1 VAEAT
6 EVIEPTPPE
15 ATPTEATPTEA
26 TPAAEGSGGPGAP
39 APAATDAGRAPEAD
53 VAPVTPATAVTAVT
67 AVIDLTAVTDVTAVT
82 AVTAVTGSAGPAPTA
97 EPLPAPEPTPEPF
110 PAVTVEPRG
119 EATDADDRRVT
130 GTGAGPDVEPAAV
143 AVADRVGPL
152 RDAGRLLP
160 EAPHLTVRQIFRR
173 FWPHTAGFRGRFALG
188 LFLSALS
195 PLAIAASLWLFKILI
210 DDVLTP
216 QDYALL
222 PWVIGAY
229 LVISV
234 VGGVIDYF
242 DSYVSAWVGERF
254 VLGLR
259 THVFAHLQRLSLG
272 FFERRQL
279 GDVMSRLSSDVGAIE
294 ELVLTGVAVAVTYG
308 VQVVVFTA
316 LLFFLNWQLALIAVA
331 AAPVFGLASRFFARR
346 IKSASREKR
355 RRTGGIAA
363 VAEESLG
370 NVALVQAYGR
380 QASETERFHRESR
393 GAFAAQ
399 MVAVRLKSLFGP
411 LVGMLEVVGVL
422 TVLGVGIWQ
431 MTRGNLTL
439 GGLLVFTG
447 YLSQLFGPVR
457 GFGEMGTTIY
467 AAAAGAERVIELL
480 DEKPQVTDRPEPV
493 RIERARGDL
502 RLEDVTFTYPGTTGP
517 ALERVSILVPRGHT
531 VAVVGPSG
539 AGKTTLTK
547 LLLRFYD
554 PDTGS
559 VVLDGHD
566 LRELA
571 LADVRRN
578 VAALLQETLVFDG
591 TVRENILWG
600 RPDASEAEIVEAARA
615 ADAHEFITALPDGY
629 DTRVGQR
636 GRLLSGGQ
644 RQRLAIARAMV
655 RDAPVLILDEPTT
668 GLDAAATERV
678 LTPLR
683 RLMAGRTTLVI
694 SHNLLTV
701 TEADQIVYLEGGR
714 ITATGRHR
722 ELLTRS
728 PGYAELYRLHHPG
741 EESAAEHL
749 PAALRDDLAELSA
762 LDELDADLEA
772 EFGEALTASWPADPW
787 AETTVLPAF
796 RTPGPHVGLSELAPV
811 SGPEALSRWALP
823 ARRTSV
829 VEPLPDPVAEPA
841 PGPEAAP
848 TERFAAVDRSS
859 EVPGG
864 RHRARIGRVGFDG
877 AVFDGVGVDGVGVD
891 GADLDGRCGTESREA
906 EVYGVTT
913 GWSVR
918 RGGPR

>member
-1 VAEAT
+1 MPSPTARHRATRRGANRTARPVAETA
-6 EVIEPTPPE
+6 EPTP
-15 ATPTEATPTEA
+15 
-26 TPAAEGSGGPGAP
+26 
-39 APAATDAGRAPEAD
+39 
-53 VAPVTPATAVTAVT
+53 APVP
-67 AVIDLTAVTDVTAVT
+67 
-82 AVTAVTGSAGPAPTA
+82 
-97 EPLPAPEPTPEPF
+97 EPLLEPMPEPTPGSF
-110 PAVTVEPRG
+110 PAVAVEPIRG
-119 EATDADDRRVT
+119 APTSTD
-130 GTGAGPDVEPAAV
+130 AV
-143 AVADRVGPL
+143 AVAEDVTAGDSAPL
-152 RDAGRLLP
+152 RSTADTLLP

-173 FWPHTAGFRGRFALG
+173 FWPYTVGFRGRFALG
-188 LFLSALS
+188 LVLSALS
-195 PLAIAASLWLFKILI
+195 PLTIAASLWLFMILI

-229 LVISV
+229 LAVSV
-234 VGGVIDYF
+234 VGAVIDYF
-242 DSYVSAWVGERF
+242 DSYVAAWVGERF
-254 VLGLR
+254 VLVLR
-259 THVFAHLQRLSLG
+259 TRVFAHLQRLSLG

-279 GDVMSRLSSDVGAIE
+279 GDVMSRLSSDIGAIE
-294 ELVLTGVAVAVTYG
+294 ELVLTGVAMAVTYG
-308 VQVVVFTA
+308 VQVIVFTT
-316 LLFFLNWQLALIAVA
+316 LLFYLNWQLALIAIA

-346 IKSASREKR
+346 IKAASREKR

-431 MTRGNLTL
+431 MARGNLTL

-457 GFGEMGTTIY
+457 GFGEMGNTIY

-480 DEKPQVTDRPEPV
+480 DEKPQVTDRPDPV
-493 RIERARGDL
+493 RIERVRGDL
-502 RLEDVTFTYPGTTGP
+502 RLEDVTFTYPGTTEP
-517 ALERVSILVPRGHT
+517 ALEQVSILVPRGHT

-554 PDTGS
+554 PDAGS

-591 TVRENILWG
+591 TVRDNILWG

-668 GLDAAATERV
+668 GLDAGATERV

-683 RLMAGRTTLVI
+683 RLMEGRTTLVI

-701 TEADQIVYLEGGR
+701 TDADQIVYLEDGR
-714 ITATGRHR
+714 ITASGRHR

-741 EESAAEHL
+741 AEPMAEHL
-749 PAALRDDLAELSA
+749 PAALRHAFDE
-762 LDELDADLEA
+762 LDEDGCDGYDEYGDHEDRFEDDLDADLA
-772 EFGEALTASWPADPW
+772 ALQTASWPADPW
-787 AETTVLPAF
+787 AETTLLPTF
-796 RTPGPHVGLSELAPV
+796 RTPGAHVGLSELAPL

-823 ARRTSV
+823 ARRTAV
-829 VEPLPDPVAEPA
+829 AEQLPALVAEPTS
-841 PGPEAAP
+841 GPDAAP
-848 TERFAAVDRSS
+848 TERFTAVTGAS

-864 RHRARIGRVGFDG
+864 RHRARIDRVGFDG
-877 AVFDGVGVDGVGVD
+877 AGVEDVRGVRAGALGTVGTDGMNGTDGPVDVD
-891 GADLDGRCGTESREA
+891 ALADA
-906 EVYGVTT
+906 YGERT

-918 RGGPR
+918 HGGPR

>member
-1 VAEAT
+1 MPSPTARHRATRRGSGRATRPVTEVSEVAEVAEA
-6 EVIEPTPPE
+6 PE
-15 ATPTEATPTEA
+15 
-26 TPAAEGSGGPGAP
+26 P
-39 APAATDAGRAPEAD
+39 APG
-53 VAPVTPATAVTAVT
+53 
-67 AVIDLTAVTDVTAVT
+67 
-82 AVTAVTGSAGPAPTA
+82 
-97 EPLPAPEPTPEPF
+97 PEPTPEPF
-110 PAVTVEPRG
+110 PAVDVAPSDVATTAVPVTSADTAAEP
-119 EATDADDRRVT
+119 DLDT
-130 GTGAGPDVEPAAV
+130 GTDGRVD
-143 AVADRVGPL
+143 AVAD
-152 RDAGRLLP
+152 DHAGDRAARTADTLLP

-173 FWPHTAGFRGRFALG
+173 FWPYTAGFRGRFALG
-188 LFLSALS
+188 LVLSALS
-195 PLAIAASLWLFKILI
+195 PLTIAASLWLFMILI

-216 QDYALL
+216 QNYALL

-229 LVISV
+229 LAVSV
-234 VGGVIDYF
+234 LGAVIDYF
-242 DSYVSAWVGERF
+242 DSYVAAWVGERF
-254 VLGLR
+254 VLVLR
-259 THVFAHLQRLSLG
+259 TRVFAHLQRLSLG

-279 GDVMSRLSSDVGAIE
+279 GDVMSRLSSDIGAIE
-294 ELVLTGVAVAVTYG
+294 ELVLTGVAMAVTYG
-308 VQVVVFTA
+308 VQVIVFTT
-316 LLFFLNWQLALIAVA
+316 LLFSLNWQLALIAIA

-346 IKSASREKR
+346 IKAASREKR
-355 RRTGGIAA
+355 RRTGAIAA

-431 MTRGNLTL
+431 MARGNLTL

-457 GFGEMGTTIY
+457 GFGEMGNTIY

-480 DEKPQVTDRPEPV
+480 DEEPQVTDRPDPM

-502 RLEDVTFTYPGTTGP
+502 RLEDVTFTYPGTTEP
-517 ALERVSILVPRGHT
+517 ALEQVSILVPRGHT

-554 PDTGS
+554 PDAGS

-591 TVRENILWG
+591 TVRDNILWG

-668 GLDAAATERV
+668 GLDAGATERV

-683 RLMAGRTTLVI
+683 RLMEGRTTLVI

-701 TEADQIVYLEGGR
+701 TDADQIVYLEDGR
-714 ITATGRHR
+714 ITASGRHR

-741 EESAAEHL
+741 ADTADEHL
-749 PAALRDDLAELSA
+749 PAALRHAFDG
-762 LDELDADLEA
+762 LDADGGYEYQDYEDCFENDLDADLA
-772 EFGEALTASWPADPW
+772 ALQTASWPADPW
-787 AETTVLPAF
+787 AETTLLPTF
-796 RTPGPHVGLSELAPV
+796 RTPGAHVGLSELAPL

-823 ARRTSV
+823 ARRTAV
-829 VEPLPDPVAEPA
+829 AEPLPTRVAEPTA
-841 PGPEAAP
+841 GPDAAP
-848 TERFAAVDRSS
+848 TERFVAVTGAS
-859 EVPGG
+859 EMPGG
-864 RHRARIGRVGFDG
+864 RHRARIDRVGFDG
-877 AVFDGVGVDGVGVD
+877 AGVDDVRGVQAGAHDTVGTDGVNGTDGPMDVDAMD
-891 GADLDGRCGTESREA
+891 ALYAADA
-906 EVYGVTT
+906 YGERT

-918 RGGPR
+918 HGGPR

>member
-1 VAEAT
+1 M
-6 EVIEPTPPE
+6 P
-15 ATPTEATPTEA
+15 
-26 TPAAEGSGGPGAP
+26 S
-39 APAATDAGRAPEAD
+39 
-53 VAPVTPATAVTAVT
+53 
-67 AVIDLTAVTDVTAVT
+67 
-82 AVTAVTGSAGPAPTA
+82 PTA
-97 EPLPAPEPTPEPF
+97 RHRATRRGSRRATRPLTETAETTETTETPDALDPDPGPEPTPESF
-110 PAVTVEPRG
+110 PAVTLPS
-119 EATDADDRRVT
+119 ADLVT
-130 GTGAGPDVEPAAV
+130 SDDDSRAV
-143 AVADRVGPL
+143 AVEPHREADAQPGAEPGAEPDTGPGPGAPD
-152 RDAGRLLP
+152 RSAGALLP

-173 FWPHTAGFRGRFALG
+173 FWPYTAGFRGRFAVG
-188 LFLSALS
+188 LILSALS
-195 PLAIAASLWLFKILI
+195 PLTIAASLWLFMILI

-216 QDYALL
+216 QNYTLL

-229 LVISV
+229 LAVSV
-234 VGGVIDYF
+234 VGAVVDYF

-254 VLGLR
+254 VLVLR
-259 THVFAHLQRLSLG
+259 TRVFAHLQRLSLG

-279 GDVMSRLSSDVGAIE
+279 GDVMSRLSSDIGAIE
-294 ELVLTGVAVAVTYG
+294 ELVLTGVAMAVTYG
-308 VQVVVFTA
+308 VQVIVFTA
-316 LLFFLNWQLALIAVA
+316 LLFFLNWQLALIAIA

-380 QASETERFHRESR
+380 QAAETERFHRESR

-431 MTRGNLTL
+431 MARGNLTL

-457 GFGEMGTTIY
+457 GFGEMGNTVY

-480 DEKPQVTDRPEPV
+480 DEQPRVTDRPDPV

-502 RLEDVTFTYPGTTGP
+502 RLEDVTFTYPGTTGT

-554 PDTGS
+554 PDAGA

-566 LRELA
+566 LRDLA

-578 VAALLQETLVFDG
+578 VAAVLQETLVFDG
-591 TVRENILWG
+591 TVRDNILWG

-615 ADAHEFITALPDGY
+615 ADAHEFISALPDGY

-668 GLDAAATERV
+668 GLDAGATERI

-701 TEADQIVYLEGGR
+701 TDADQIVYLENGR
-714 ITATGRHR
+714 ITASGRHR

-741 EESAAEHL
+741 AEPLAERL
-749 PAALRDDLAELSA
+749 PATLHSGFGEFGDGFGIGIEDGYGDGYGDDLAA
-762 LDELDADLEA
+762 DLDADLA
-772 EFGEALTASWPADPW
+772 ALETSSWPADPW
-787 AETTVLPAF
+787 AETALLPTF
-796 RTPGPHVGLSELAPV
+796 RTAGAHVGLSELAPV

-823 ARRTSV
+823 ARCTGVTEFR
-829 VEPLPDPVAEPA
+829 PAPVAGA
-841 PGPEAAP
+841 TSGPDVAP
-848 TERFAAVDRSS
+848 TERFAAVTRTS

-864 RHRARIGRVGFDG
+864 RHRARIDG
-877 AVFDGVGVDGVGVD
+877 VEFDGVGVDDVD
-891 GADLDGRCGTESREA
+891 GDR
-906 EVYGVTT
+906 T

-918 RGGPR
+918 PGGPR

>member
-1 VAEAT
+1 MPSPTARHRAT
-6 EVIEPTPPE
+6 RRSASHESRPVPDVS
-15 ATPTEATPTEA
+15 ADAGTE
-26 TPAAEGSGGPGAP
+26 PGAVTGD
-39 APAATDAGRAPEAD
+39 AAATD
-53 VAPVTPATAVTAVT
+53 
-67 AVIDLTAVTDVTAVT
+67 
-82 AVTAVTGSAGPAPTA
+82 
-97 EPLPAPEPTPEPF
+97 
-110 PAVTVEPRG
+110 
-119 EATDADDRRVT
+119 
-130 GTGAGPDVEPAAV
+130 
-143 AVADRVGPL
+143 GPL
-152 RDAGRLLP
+152 RDAGALLP

-173 FWPHTAGFRGRFALG
+173 FWPYTAGFRGRFALG
-188 LFLSALS
+188 LVLSALS
-195 PLAIAASLWLFKILI
+195 PLTVAASLWLFMILI

-216 QDYALL
+216 QNYALL

-229 LVISV
+229 LAVSA
-234 VGGVIDYF
+234 VGAVIDYF
-242 DSYVSAWVGERF
+242 DSYVAAWVGERF
-254 VLGLR
+254 VLVLR
-259 THVFAHLQRLSLG
+259 TRVFAHLQRLSLG

-279 GDVMSRLSSDVGAIE
+279 GDVMSRLSSDIGAIE
-294 ELVLTGVAVAVTYG
+294 ELVLTGVAMAVTYG
-308 VQVVVFTA
+308 VQVIVFTA
-316 LLFFLNWQLALIAVA
+316 LLFYLNWQLALIAIA

-346 IKSASREKR
+346 IKTASREKR

-431 MTRGNLTL
+431 MAGGNLTL

-457 GFGEMGTTIY
+457 GFGEMGNTIY

-480 DEKPQVTDRPEPV
+480 DEEPQVTDRPDPV

-502 RLEDVTFTYPGTTGP
+502 RLEDVTFTYPGTTEP
-517 ALERVSILVPRGHT
+517 ALEQVSILVPRGHT

-554 PDTGS
+554 PDAGS

-591 TVRENILWG
+591 TVRDNILWG
-600 RPDASEAEIVEAARA
+600 RPDATEAEIVEAARA

-668 GLDAAATERV
+668 GLDAAATERI

-683 RLMAGRTTLVI
+683 RLMEGRTTLVI

-701 TEADQIVYLEGGR
+701 TDADRIVYLEDGR
-714 ITATGRHR
+714 ITASGRHR

-741 EESAAEHL
+741 EEPAAERL
-749 PAALRDDLAELSA
+749 PAGLRNGFGTFEEPYDGAEDGVGDHYEDDYEDRFEEGLA
-762 LDELDADLEA
+762 DELDADLA
-772 EFGEALTASWPADPW
+772 ALGTTSWPADPW
-787 AETTVLPAF
+787 AETALLPTF
-796 RTPGPHVGLSELAPV
+796 RAPGAHVGLSELAPV

-823 ARRTSV
+823 ARRTAV
-829 VEPLPDPVAEPA
+829 AEPLPAPVAEPTSR
-841 PGPEAAP
+841 PDAAP
-848 TERFAAVDRSS
+848 TERFAAVTRTS
-859 EVPGG
+859 EVPRG
-864 RHRARIGRVGFDG
+864 RHRARIGPVGFDG
-877 AVFDGVGVDGVGVD
+877 AGVDEVRSTVVTDGVSGLYE
-891 GADLDGRCGTESREA
+891 ADDDA
-906 EVYGVTT
+906 DAYGVRT

-918 RGGPR
+918 HGGPR

>member
-1 VAEAT
+1 MPSTTARHRAT
-6 EVIEPTPPE
+6 RRGSSR
-15 ATPTEATPTEA
+15 AAR
-26 TPAAEGSGGPGAP
+26 PAAELTAALEAAAAPGPAEP
-39 APAATDAGRAPEAD
+39 AEPVEPIEPVGPTDARAADALPETAARDEADTTAATAAIEVG
-53 VAPVTPATAVTAVT
+53 
-67 AVIDLTAVTDVTAVT
+67 
-82 AVTAVTGSAGPAPTA
+82 AVTGPPVSSLVV
-97 EPLPAPEPTPEPF
+97 EPEPTPEPF
-110 PAVTVEPRG
+110 PAV
-119 EATDADDRRVT
+119 A
-130 GTGAGPDVEPAAV
+130 VEPADDAGTGGRP
-143 AVADRVGPL
+143 APDADPDPGPAGPL
-152 RDAGRLLP
+152 RDAGALLP

-188 LFLSALS
+188 LFLSALG
-195 PLAIAASLWLFKILI
+195 PLAVAASLWLFKILI

-216 QDYALL
+216 QNYALL

-242 DSYVSAWVGERF
+242 DSYISAWVGERF
-254 VLGLR
+254 VLVLR

-279 GDVMSRLSSDVGAIE
+279 GDVMSRLSSDIGAIE

-308 VQVVVFTA
+308 VQVIVFTA
-316 LLFFLNWQLALIAVA
+316 LLFYLNWQLALIAVA

-346 IKSASREKR
+346 IKTASREKR

-431 MTRGNLTL
+431 MSRGNLTL

-480 DEKPQVTDRPEPV
+480 DEKPQVTDRPDPV

-502 RLEDVTFTYPGTTGP
+502 RLEDVTFTYPGTAEP

-554 PDTGS
+554 PDAGS

-701 TEADQIVYLEGGR
+701 TDADQIVYLEDGR

-728 PGYAELYRLHHPG
+728 LGYAELYRLHHPG
-741 EESAAEHL
+741 EEPAAEEL
-749 PAALRDDLAELSA
+749 PASLRDDLAQLAA
-762 LDELDADLEA
+762 LDELDAELDA
-772 EFGEALTASWPADPW
+772 RFGDDDFGDDVADARTASWPADPW
-787 AETTVLPAF
+787 AETTLLPTF

-823 ARRTSV
+823 ARRTTV
-829 VEPLPDPVAEPA
+829 VEPVTGPSGGPTTGPD
-841 PGPEAAP
+841 AAP
-848 TERFAAVDRSS
+848 TERFATVDGSS

-877 AVFDGVGVDGVGVD
+877 ARFDGAGFGAGVDGMR
-891 GADLDGRCGTESREA
+891 GADSADL
-906 EVYGVTT
+906 GVTT
-913 GWSVR
+913 GWSARHGGR
-918 RGGPR
+918 R

>member
-1 VAEAT
+1 MPSPTARHRATRRGSGRATRPVT
-6 EVIEPTPPE
+6 EVSEV
-15 ATPTEATPTEA
+15 TEAPE
-26 TPAAEGSGGPGAP
+26 P
-39 APAATDAGRAPEAD
+39 APG
-53 VAPVTPATAVTAVT
+53 
-67 AVIDLTAVTDVTAVT
+67 
-82 AVTAVTGSAGPAPTA
+82 
-97 EPLPAPEPTPEPF
+97 PEPTPEPF
-110 PAVTVEPRG
+110 PAVDIAPSEV
-119 EATDADDRRVT
+119 ATTAVPVTSADAAADPDLDT
-130 GTGAGPDVEPAAV
+130 GTGTGTGSSVDAV
-143 AVADRVGPL
+143 AEDREGDREGDRAARTADALV
-152 RDAGRLLP
+152 P

-173 FWPHTAGFRGRFALG
+173 FWPCTAGFRGRFALG
-188 LFLSALS
+188 LVLSALS
-195 PLAIAASLWLFKILI
+195 PLTIAASLWLFMILV

-216 QDYALL
+216 QNYALL

-229 LVISV
+229 LAVSV
-234 VGGVIDYF
+234 LGAVIDYF
-242 DSYVSAWVGERF
+242 DSYIAAWVSERF
-254 VLGLR
+254 VLVLR
-259 THVFAHLQRLSLG
+259 TRVFAHLQRLSLG

-279 GDVMSRLSSDVGAIE
+279 GDVMSRLSSDIGAIE
-294 ELVLTGVAVAVTYG
+294 ELVLTGVAMTVTYG
-308 VQVVVFTA
+308 VQVIVFTT
-316 LLFFLNWQLALIAVA
+316 LLFYLNWQLALIAIA

-346 IKSASREKR
+346 IKAASREKR

-431 MTRGNLTL
+431 MARGNLTV

-457 GFGEMGTTIY
+457 GFGEMGNTIY

-480 DEKPQVTDRPEPV
+480 DEEPQVTDRPDPV

-502 RLEDVTFTYPGTTGP
+502 RLEDVTFTYPGTTEP
-517 ALERVSILVPRGHT
+517 ALEQVSILVPRGHT

-554 PDTGS
+554 PDAGS

-591 TVRENILWG
+591 TVRDNILWG

-668 GLDAAATERV
+668 GLDAGATERV

-683 RLMAGRTTLVI
+683 RLMEGRTTLVI
-694 SHNLLTV
+694 SHNLRTV
-701 TEADQIVYLEGGR
+701 TDADQIVYLEDGR
-714 ITATGRHR
+714 ITASGRHR

-741 EESAAEHL
+741 AEPADEHL
-749 PAALRDDLAELSA
+749 PAALRHAFDG
-762 LDELDADLEA
+762 LDADGGYDEHEDYEDYGDYGDYGDCFENDLDADLD
-772 EFGEALTASWPADPW
+772 ALRTASWPADPW
-787 AETTVLPAF
+787 AETTLLPTF
-796 RTPGPHVGLSELAPV
+796 RTPGAHVGLSELAPL

-823 ARRTSV
+823 ARRTAV
-829 VEPLPDPVAEPA
+829 AEPLPALVAEPTA
-841 PGPEAAP
+841 GPDAAP
-848 TERFAAVDRSS
+848 TERFVAVTGAS
-859 EVPGG
+859 EMPGG
-864 RHRARIGRVGFDG
+864 RHRARIDRVGFDG
-877 AVFDGVGVDGVGVD
+877 AVVDDVRGVQAGAHGTVGTDGMNGTDGPMDVDAMD
-891 GADLDGRCGTESREA
+891 ALYAADA
-906 EVYGVTT
+906 YGERT

-918 RGGPR
+918 HGGPR

>member
-1 VAEAT
+1 M
-6 EVIEPTPPE
+6 
-15 ATPTEATPTEA
+15 
-26 TPAAEGSGGPGAP
+26 
-39 APAATDAGRAPEAD
+39 
-53 VAPVTPATAVTAVT
+53 
-67 AVIDLTAVTDVTAVT
+67 
-82 AVTAVTGSAGPAPTA
+82 
-97 EPLPAPEPTPEPF
+97 
-110 PAVTVEPRG
+110 
-119 EATDADDRRVT
+119 
-130 GTGAGPDVEPAAV
+130 
-143 AVADRVGPL
+143 
-152 RDAGRLLP
+152 
-160 EAPHLTVRQIFRR
+160 RQIFRR
-173 FWPHTAGFRGRFALG
+173 FWPYTAGFRGRFVIG
-188 LFLSALS
+188 LVLSALS
-195 PLAIAASLWLFKILI
+195 PLTVAASLWLFMILI

-216 QDYALL
+216 QNYTLL

-229 LVISV
+229 LAVSV
-234 VGGVIDYF
+234 VGAVIDYF

-254 VLGLR
+254 VLVLR
-259 THVFAHLQRLSLG
+259 TRVFAHLQRLSLG

-279 GDVMSRLSSDVGAIE
+279 GDVMARLSSDIGAIE
-294 ELVLTGVAVAVTYG
+294 ELVLTGVAMAVTYG
-308 VQVVVFTA
+308 VQVIVCTA

-431 MTRGNLTL
+431 MARGNLTL

-457 GFGEMGTTIY
+457 GFGEMGNTVY

-480 DEKPQVTDRPEPV
+480 DEQPQVTDRPDPV

-502 RLEDVTFTYPGTTGP
+502 RLEDVTFTYPGTAGP

-554 PDTGS
+554 PEAGS

-566 LRELA
+566 LRDLA

-591 TVRENILWG
+591 TVRDNILWG

-668 GLDAAATERV
+668 GLDAGAAERV

-683 RLMAGRTTLVI
+683 RLMEGRTTLVI

-701 TEADQIVYLEGGR
+701 TDADQIVYLENGR
-714 ITATGRHR
+714 ITASGRHR
-722 ELLTRS
+722 ELLARS

-741 EESAAEHL
+741 EESAAERL
-749 PAALRDDLAELSA
+749 PAALHEEFGDGFGADLEA
-762 LDELDADLEA
+762 ELDADLA
-772 EFGEALTASWPADPW
+772 ALQTSSWPADPW
-787 AETTVLPAF
+787 AETTLLPTF
-796 RTPGPHVGLSELAPV
+796 RTPGAHVGLSELAPA

-823 ARRTSV
+823 ARRTTV
-829 VEPLPDPVAEPA
+829 VEPRPAPVAEPTS
-841 PGPEAAP
+841 GPDAAP
-848 TERFAAVDRSS
+848 TERFVAVTRNS

-864 RHRARIGRVGFDG
+864 RHRARIDRVEFDG
-877 AVFDGVGVDGVGVD
+877 TGVDDVD
-891 GADLDGRCGTESREA
+891 GER
-906 EVYGVTT
+906 T
-913 GWSVR
+913 GWSLR
-918 RGGPR
+918 PGGPR